1 MGMEGLRGREWD
13 TSHVLGPS
21 LIYSLTKGL
30 LSTYE
35 LYSGPQ
41 GSGLAEREDGAP
53 SPPSTLCPRYL
64 SKVLGNATPAVGVGD
79 LGVLQVHD
87 PLAHVLVEQ
96 DGPVVTS
103 CGGWRTGEAL
113 EALGA

>member
-1 MGMEGLRGREWD
+1 MGPGLRLQALQVLRQGVLLDVLLDVPAREMGLQ
-13 TSHVLGPS
+13 VLLHYKVQS
-21 LIYSLTKGL
+21 S
-30 LSTYE
+30 
-35 LYSGPQ
+35 
-41 GSGLAEREDGAP
+41 
-53 SPPSTLCPRYL
+53 L